1 MKRKQHGRSFLSVWN
16 KRVLCATARHASHVR
31 KRPSEQFAVSVFFF
45 CFVLFCLFCFCFFF
59 FFFLQTIE
67 LKEETN
73 VFYSRTRFLI
83 SSKQALPLKWR
94 AVEI

>member
-1 MKRKQHGRSFLSVWN
+1 MKQKQHGRSFLSVWN
-16 KRVLCATARHASHVR
+16 ERVLCATARHASHVR

-45 CFVLFCLFCFCFFF
+45 FCFVLFCFL
-59 FFFLQTIE
+59 FFLQTIE

-73 VFYSRTRFLI
+73 GFYSRARFLI
-83 SSKQALPLKWR
+83 SSKQALPFKWC

>member
-45 CFVLFCLFCFCFFF
+45 CFFV
-59 FFFLQTIE
+59 FFLQTIE

-73 VFYSRTRFLI
+73 GFYSRARFLI
-83 SSKQALPLKWR
+83 SSK
-94 AVEI
+94 

>member
-45 CFVLFCLFCFCFFF
+45 CFVLFCFFF
-59 FFFLQTIE
+59 FFCLLTLQTIE

-73 VFYSRTRFLI
+73 GFYSRARFLI
-83 SSKQALPLKWR
+83 SSKQALLFKWS

>member
-45 CFVLFCLFCFCFFF
+45 CLV
-59 FFFLQTIE
+59 FFLQTIE

-73 VFYSRTRFLI
+73 GFYSRARFLI
-83 SSKQALPLKWR
+83 SSKQALPFKWR